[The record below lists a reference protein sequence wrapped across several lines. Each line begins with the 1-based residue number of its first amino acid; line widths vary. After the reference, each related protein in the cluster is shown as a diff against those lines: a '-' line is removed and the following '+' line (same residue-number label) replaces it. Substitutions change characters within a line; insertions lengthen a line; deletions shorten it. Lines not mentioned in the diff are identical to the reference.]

1 VTHPLSRILTGCLAA
16 LLLPFAVPAFCADL
30 SPLERAGRRVYLE
43 GSGSGPEIMAL
54 VGDETKVPASVV
66 PCASCHG
73 PDGRGRAEG
82 GVIPSDI
89 TPGALSAPAIV
100 TTPTGR
106 KHGPYNSRLLKRA
119 ITQGF
124 DSAGNR
130 LTPIMPRYQMA
141 MKDVDALLAYLGRLD
156 DEEGSGVTP
165 ERVRVG
171 ILLPPARE
179 LGEVANEV
187 SAILRAYA
195 DQRNAEGG
203 VYGRKLALLFCQPEG
218 TPAARAETAREFIT
232 REQPFALISSFT
244 DGADAE
250 LTALAER
257 EQIPLLATLSS
268 RTRSSVATSRYVRE
282 LLAGIPEQSR
292 ALAKFV
298 AIRTPRAHTAILHT
312 SDGSS
317 IVAADAA
324 AGVLRKAGS
333 DGRLF
338 DDSIAPHA
346 LEERGID
353 TVIFLGS
360 PDALASLLSASRAA
374 EWQATVLVPS
384 ALLNPAALQ
393 NGGLLPAHLYISL
406 PTGPA
411 DQNTAALEAYSR
423 LAAGS
428 HVARKHVTAQFA
440 ALASAQLF
448 MAALERAGR
457 ELTRRKLLD
466 TIDGIRALDTGLV
479 PPLTFNANRHIG
491 STGSYIAAIGASA
504 EQDGEIVWIDPG

>member
-1 VTHPLSRILTGCLAA
+1 MTYPLSRFLTGCLAA

-30 SPLERAGRRVYLE
+30 SPLERAGRRIYVE

-89 TPGALSAPAIV
+89 TPGALSAPVI
-100 TTPTGR
+100 TSPTGR
-106 KHGPYNSRLLKRA
+106 KHGPYNPRLLKRA
-119 ITQGF
+119 ITQGL
-124 DSAGNR
+124 DAAGNR
-130 LTPIMPRYQMA
+130 LTPIMPRYQMT

-156 DEEGSGVTP
+156 DEEGSGLTA

-171 ILLPPARE
+171 ILLPPAPE
-179 LGEVANEV
+179 MAEVASEV
-187 SAILRAYA
+187 SAILRAYT

-203 VYGRKLALLFCQPEG
+203 VYGRKISLLFCQPEG
-218 TPAARAETAREFIT
+218 TPAVRAETTREFIT

-244 DGADAE
+244 DGADTE
-250 LTALAER
+250 LAALAEE

-268 RTRSSVATSRYVRE
+268 RTRSSIATSRYVRE

-298 AIRTPRAHTAILHT
+298 TMRTPQAHTAILHT
-312 SDGSS
+312 SEGSS

-324 AGVLRKAGS
+324 AGVLRKAKGEV
-333 DGRLF
+333 RLF
-338 DDSIAPHA
+338 DDSIAAHA

-360 PDALASLLSASRAA
+360 PDAMASLLAGSRAA
-374 EWQATVLVPS
+374 GWRAAVLVPS
-384 ALLNPAALQ
+384 ALMNPSALQ
-393 NGGLLPAHLYISL
+393 NGGPLPAHLYISL

-411 DQNTAALEAYSR
+411 DQNAAALAAYSK
-423 LAAGS
+423 LATGS
-428 HVARKHVTAQFA
+428 HVGHSHLTAQFA

-457 ELTRRKLLD
+457 DVTRQKLLD

-491 STGSYIAAIGASA
+491 STGSYIAAIGESA
-504 EQDGEIVWIDPG
+504 EKDGEVVWIDPG